1 MNAHRKPG
9 DLWDLAERITRILSL
24 LAIPVVIAIVG
35 GLIQSSLARRTVSQ
49 QYVQVAVSIL
59 TSKEKL
65 DDNLRSWAVD
75 LLNDNSPTHLG
86 EAVKEKLKKG
96 TVTLPSGPQP
106 LDTAN
111 YRLAQRYLKRLG
123 YYQGEETGILDGALW
138 EAVRQFQKENNLE
151 VDGYPGGQTNRKM
164 LDKYEEMLKKP
175 GSGP

>member
-65 DDNLRSWAVD
+65 DPTLRSWAVD
-75 LLNDNSPTHLG
+75 LLNDNSPTHLS
-86 EAVKEKLKKG
+86 EAVKLKLKEG
-96 TVTLPSGPQP
+96 SVTLPSGPNP

-111 YRLAQRYLKRLG
+111 FRLAQRYLKRLG
-123 YYQGEETGILDGALW
+123 YYRGEETGDYDNALFQ
-138 EAVRQFQKENNLE
+138 AVTQFQKDNNLE

-164 LDKYEEMLKKP
+164 LDKYEEMLKNL

>member
-9 DLWDLAERITRILSL
+9 DLWDFAERITRILSL

-35 GLIQSSLARRTVSQ
+35 ALIQSSLARRTVSQ

-65 DDNLRSWAVD
+65 DPSLRSWAVD
-75 LLNDNSPTHLG
+75 LLNDNSPTHLSQT
-86 EAVKEKLKKG
+86 VKLKLKEG
-96 TVTLPSGPQP
+96 SVTLPSGPPP

-123 YYQGEETGILDGALW
+123 YYQGEETGIYDVALW
-138 EAVRQFQKENNLE
+138 EAITQFQKENNLE
-151 VDGYPGGQTNRKM
+151 VDGYPGGQTTRRM
-164 LDKYEEMLKKP
+164 LENYEKRFQP
-175 GSGP
+175 R

>member
-35 GLIQSSLARRTVSQ
+35 ALIQSSLARRTVSQ

-65 DDNLRSWAVD
+65 DPSLRSWAVD
-75 LLNDNSPTHLG
+75 LLNDNSPTHLS
-86 EAVKEKLKKG
+86 EAVKLKLKEG
-96 TVTLPSGPQP
+96 SVTLPSGPSP

-111 YRLAQRYLKRLG
+111 FRLAQRYLKRLG
-123 YYQGEETGILDGALW
+123 YYRGEETGIYDVALY
-138 EAVRQFQKENNLE
+138 EAVTQFQKENNLE
-151 VDGYPGGQTNRKM
+151 VDGYPGGQTTRKM
-164 LDKYEEMLKKP
+164 LEKYEERH
-175 GSGP
+175 